1 MASNKLEVSDFDF
14 DSIKAN
20 LKTFLQSQTEFQDYN
35 FEGSGF
41 SILLD
46 VLAYNTHYLGFN
58 ANMLAN
64 EMYLDSADIR
74 KNIVSLAK
82 MLNYTPASVRSPV
95 ASIDIEVNDATGST
109 LTLPKDTIFTTTVL
123 GVSYQ
128 YLTNEDYIITP
139 INGVYKFT
147 NIDIYEGTLV
157 TFRYT
162 VDNEDPDQKFII
174 QNSNTDTTT
183 LKVSVQESSTNTT
196 TNIYS
201 LVSGFSNITNTSK
214 VYFLQESDDGKFEV
228 YFGDG
233 VLGAALSTGNIV
245 ILEYVVTNRDE
256 SNGASTFTLS
266 TTIGGFSDITVTTK
280 STSQGGSAAESKESI
295 RFNAPLGYATQNR
308 AVTTSDYETIVRS
321 IYPNALSVSAWG
333 GEDDETPVYGTVKIA
348 IKAASGSTLTNST
361 KANIITSLR
370 PFNVASVRPVIVD
383 PEVTSILITT
393 NAKYDARLTSN
404 SSDTIKSNII
414 ESISNYNTNVL
425 QRFDGVF
432 RHSKVIS
439 LIDNTDTSIVSNI
452 TTIKI
457 RKTFKPTLN
466 SSTRYDI
473 YFRNRIYNPVSGYNA
488 VNGGVLESTGFKI
501 SGDTT
506 NIFFLDDDGLQ
517 TVYPDGSIRGN
528 VRRYRLLGGVRSYVN
543 TNQGTINY
551 TTGQITLTSLNITS
565 VENIRGD
572 ISTVIELTVKPNSND
587 IVPVRDQI
595 IEIDI
600 ENILVT
606 VQADSFLDG
615 ASDAGIGYTTITS
628 Y

>member
-46 VLAYNTHYLGFN
+46 ILAYNTHYLGFN

-82 MLNYTPASVRSPV
+82 MLNYTPSSVRSPV

-109 LTLPKDTIFTTTVL
+109 LTMPKGTIFTTTVS
-123 GVSYQ
+123 GVGYQ
-128 YLTNEDYIITP
+128 YLTNEDYTITP
-139 INGVYKFT
+139 TNGVF
-147 NIDIYEGTLV
+147 NFSDVDIYEGTLV

-162 VDNEDPDQKFII
+162 VDNEDPDQKYII
-174 QNSNTDTTT
+174 QNANADTTT

-201 LVSGFSNITNTSK
+201 LAGGFNSVTDTSK
-214 VYFLQESDDGKFEV
+214 VYFLQEVDDGKFEV

-233 VLGAALSTGNIV
+233 VLGAAVSTGNIV
-245 ILEYVVTNRDE
+245 ILEYIVTNRDE
-256 SNGASTFTLS
+256 SNGASTFTLA
-266 TTIGGFSDITVTTK
+266 TTIGGFSDITITTN
-280 STSQGGSAAESKESI
+280 SVSQGGNAAESKESI
-295 RFNAPLGYATQNR
+295 RFNAPLNYSAQNR

-348 IKAASGSTLTNST
+348 IKAASGSTLTTST
-361 KANIITSLR
+361 KATIVKALK
-370 PFNVASVRPVIVD
+370 PYNVASVRPVIVD
-383 PEVTSILITT
+383 PETTSILITS
-393 NAKYDARLTSN
+393 NVKYDSRLTTKSATTLK
-404 SSDTIKSNII
+404 SDVLSALT
-414 ESISNYNTNVL
+414 NYNSNTL
-425 QRFDGVF
+425 QKFDSIF
-432 RHSKVIS
+432 RYSKIVG
-439 LIDNTDTSIVSNI
+439 LIDDTDTSIVSNI

-457 RKTFKPTLN
+457 KKTFTPTL
-466 SSTRYDI
+466 SLSTKYDV
-473 YFRNRIYNPVSGYNA
+473 YFRNALYNPVLGYNSSQ
-488 VNGGVLESTGFKI
+488 GGILESSGFKV
-501 SGDTT
+501 SGDTI
-506 NIFFLDDDGLQ
+506 NVYFLDDDGA
-517 TVYPDGSIRGN
+517 GN
-528 VRRYRLLGGVRSYVN
+528 IRRYRLSGGVRTYINN
-543 TNQGTINY
+543 TQGSINY
-551 TTGQITLTSLNITS
+551 STGQITLNSLNITTI
-565 VENIRGD
+565 ENIRGET
-572 ISTVIELTVKPNSND
+572 STSIELTVKPNSND

-595 IEIDI
+595 IEIDVDNS
-600 ENILVT
+600 NIT
-606 VQADSFLDG
+606 VEVDTFLG
-615 ASDAGIGYTTITS
+615 GSADAGIGYTTSTS